1 MKNWNSED
9 ILYIMMK
16 SDRALVSAEN
26 IRDINL

>member
-9 ILYIMMK
+9 ILYIMK
-16 SDRALVSAEN
+16 SDRAVVSVEN